1 MPRSWPS
8 MIFVRCRAR
17 FLMSSITRTG
27 YLACAIYPLWV
38 SWEPDATTVATTDAT
53 TEDARMTPQHDELT
67 VDLDIEGMTCAS
79 CVSRVERRLERIG
92 VHAQVNLAT
101 ERARVRYAPGVQVDE
116 LVEAVRSA
124 GYAASVS
131 T

>member
-27 YLACAIYPLWV
+27 YLVCAIYPLWV
-38 SWEPDATTVATTDAT
+38 SWEPDDT

-79 CVSRVERRLERIG
+79 CVSRVERRLERIDG

-101 ERARVRYAPGVQVDE
+101 ERARV
-116 LVEAVRSA
+116 
-124 GYAASVS
+124 
-131 T
+131 